1 MNEDEKLLKDLRI
14 LCVEDEQNISKLLKD
29 ALGEYFF
36 SFTIAND
43 GLDGIEKFKKVNPD
57 IVITDIMMPNMDGL
71 DMTIKIK
78 ELNAETPIIV
88 LSAFSDKEKLLKAI
102 DVGITKYFIKPFDP
116 EEVLDYLTFLAQ
128 KINKQRLVCLN
139 KNFSFD
145 TNTKN
150 LFENEKLVNITK
162 REKQFISLLL
172 DHKKDIVSSEAIK
185 KALWEDDVI
194 TEERLR
200 TFIKRLRQKTT
211 KELIKNIA
219 GQGYLISEDDI

>member
-14 LCVEDEQNISKLLKD
+14 LCVEDEINISKLLKD

-36 SFTIAND
+36 SFTVAND
-43 GLDGIEKFKKVNPD
+43 GKEGLDKFKKINPD
-57 IVITDIMMPNMDGL
+57 IVITDIMMPNIDGL

-78 ELNAETPIIV
+78 EINDTTPIIV
-88 LSAFSDKEKLLKAI
+88 LSAFSDREKLLKAI

-116 EEVLDYLTFLAQ
+116 DEVLDYLSFIAKKLS
-128 KINKQRLVCLN
+128 KQRSICLN

-162 REKQFISLLL
+162 REKLFISLLL
-172 DHKKDIVSSEAIK
+172 EHKKDIVSSEIIK
-185 KALWEDDVI
+185 KSLWDEENI
-194 TEERLR
+194 TEERVR
-200 TFIKRLRQKTT
+200 TFVKRLRAKTD
-211 KELIKNIA
+211 KQLIKNIA

>member
-1 MNEDEKLLKDLRI
+1 MTEDEKLLKDLRI

-36 SFTIAND
+36 SFVVAND
-43 GLDGIEKFKKVNPD
+43 GEEGLEKFKKINPD
-57 IVITDIMMPNMDGL
+57 IVITDIMMPNLDGL
-71 DMTIKIK
+71 DMTIRIK
-78 ELNAETPIIV
+78 KLNENTPIIV

-116 EEVLDYLTFLAQ
+116 DEVLEYLIFIAKKL
-128 KINKQRLVCLN
+128 NKQRLVCLN

-145 TNTKN
+145 INTRN

-162 REKQFISLLL
+162 REKLFISLLL
-172 DHKKDIVSSEAIK
+172 DNKKDIVSSETIK
-185 KALWEDDVI
+185 KTLWEEDDI

-200 TFIKRLRQKTT
+200 TFIKRLRAKTD
-211 KELIKNIA
+211 KQLIKNIA